1 MVRFASAA
9 DASGT
14 RQCFGRL
21 LRRSVRST
29 RGNWWCG
36 VLALVS
42 AAHADSAPAKSGPQL
57 PIFEVHEVGSGDR
70 PSYEIA
76 ILAPTRWPDR
86 SVRTGLLRKAAQVA
100 AGRGARCFAIERAQ
114 LSRDVSYVPLRS
126 GHMTISTSGSAA
138 EWRRYWRLYRH
149 VLDKPGVHF
158 GLGSAPR
165 IGSKVVE
172 GRMIIRLCG
181 PGIETSGDL
190 FEVEQ
195 ILSGIRTSDPAGSR

>member
-1 MVRFASAA
+1 MVRFASAIA
-9 DASGT
+9 APGT

-21 LRRSVRST
+21 LRRSARST
-29 RGNWWCG
+29 MGKWWCG
-36 VLALVS
+36 ILALVS
-42 AAHADSAPAKSGPQL
+42 AAHVDSAPVKSGPQL
-57 PIFEVHEVGSGDR
+57 PTYEVHEVGSGDQ

-76 ILAPTRWPDR
+76 ILAPTGWPDR

-114 LSRDVSYVPLRS
+114 LRRDVSYVPLRS
-126 GHMTISTSGSAA
+126 GYMTISTSGSAA
-138 EWRRYWRLYRH
+138 EWRRYWRLYQH

-158 GLGSAPR
+158 GLRSTPR

-181 PGIETSGDL
+181 PGVETSGDL

-195 ILSGIRTSDPAGSR
+195 ILSGIRTSDAAGSR

>member
-1 MVRFASAA
+1 M
-9 DASGT
+9 
-14 RQCFGRL
+14 
-21 LRRSVRST
+21 
-29 RGNWWCG
+29 
-36 VLALVS
+36 LALVS
-42 AAHADSAPAKSGPQL
+42 AAHVDPAPAKSEPQL
-57 PIFEVHEVGSGDR
+57 PIFEVHEVERADR

-114 LSRDVSYVPLRS
+114 LNRNVSYVPLRS

-138 EWRRYWRLYRH
+138 EWRRYWRLYQH

-158 GLGSAPR
+158 GLGSAPP

-181 PGIETSGDL
+181 PGVETSGDL
-190 FEVEQ
+190 FEVDQ
-195 ILSGIRTSDPAGSR
+195 ILSRIRTSAPAGSR

>member
-1 MVRFASAA
+1 MIRFASAA
-9 DASGT
+9 DAPGT
-14 RQCFGRL
+14 RQSFGRL
-21 LRRSVRST
+21 LRRSARSIQV
-29 RGNWWCG
+29 NWWCG

-42 AAHADSAPAKSGPQL
+42 AAHVDPAPAKSEPQL
-57 PIFEVHEVGSGDR
+57 PTFEVREVGSGDR

-181 PGIETSGDL
+181 PGVETSNDL

>member
-1 MVRFASAA
+1 MIRFASAA
-9 DASGT
+9 DAPGT
-14 RQCFGRL
+14 RQSFGRL
-21 LRRSVRST
+21 LRRSAPSIQ
-29 RGNWWCG
+29 GNWWCS

-42 AAHADSAPAKSGPQL
+42 AAHVDPAPAKSEPQL
-57 PIFEVHEVGSGDR
+57 PTFEVREVGSGDR

-76 ILAPTRWPDR
+76 ILAPSRWPDR

-138 EWRRYWRLYRH
+138 EWRRYWRLYQH

-181 PGIETSGDL
+181 PGVETSGNL

-195 ILSGIRTSDPAGSR
+195 ILSRIRTSDPTGSR

>member
-9 DASGT
+9 DAFGP
-14 RQCFGRL
+14 RQC
-21 LRRSVRST
+21 SARST
-29 RGNWWCG
+29 RGYWWCG

-100 AGRGARCFAIERAQ
+100 ADRGARCFAIERAQ

-138 EWRRYWRLYRH
+138 EWRRYWRVYQH
-149 VLDKPGVHF
+149 ILDKPGVHF

>member
-21 LRRSVRST
+21 LRRSARPT

-36 VLALVS
+36 VFALVS
-42 AAHADSAPAKSGPQL
+42 AAHVDPTPAKSGPQL
-57 PIFEVHEVGSGDR
+57 PTFEVHEVGSGDQ

-76 ILAPTRWPDR
+76 ILAPIRWPDR

-138 EWRRYWRLYRH
+138 EWRRYWRLYQH

-181 PGIETSGDL
+181 PGVETSGDL

-195 ILSGIRTSDPAGSR
+195 ILSGIRTSDAAGSR